1 MPERNI
7 TLWRGP
13 FIAMLLGLA
22 MIGGC
27 ASAPLA
33 AVPPIPGVPPPV
45 ARPYTL
51 WTFFGLEPYCE
62 KKCIEAE
69 ALRAKMATLH
79 PAFGPTVPLRSLT
92 DPALAQSP
100 NVAVASAAAVVA
112 KKADI
117 PQTKAALA
125 AVAEI
130 GCACDPATVT
140 ALAAGLD
147 SCFPEV
153 RLAAAEA
160 VRKSV
165 RLSEG
170 KCDRGRCCSPILA
183 EKLFQLGWGLDD
195 RGCVI
200 EPDGNVRLAARQ
212 AWRACGCTPLSPPDE
227 PQISAERPSPDV
239 VKSARAGD
247 SDKSKR

>member
-1 MPERNI
+1 MPERSLNP
-7 TLWRGP
+7 LRGP
-13 FIAMLLGLA
+13 RIALLFGLA

-27 ASAPLA
+27 ASAPPV
-33 AVPPIPGVPPPV
+33 VPGIPGIPPV
-45 ARPYTL
+45 ARPYTM
-51 WTFFGLEPYCE
+51 WTFFGLDSFCD
-62 KKCIEAE
+62 KKCVETE
-69 ALRAKMATLH
+69 DLRARIAGLH
-79 PAFGPTVPLRSLT
+79 PAFGPTTPLKSLN
-92 DPALAQSP
+92 DPSLAQSP

-160 VRKSV
+160 IRKSV
-165 RLSEG
+165 RLSED
-170 KCDRGRCCSPILA
+170 KCDKGRCCSPILA

-195 RGCVI
+195 RGCLI
-200 EPDGNVRLAARQ
+200 EADGNVRLAARQ
-212 AWRACGCTPLSPPDE
+212 AYRSCGCTPLPPIDE
-227 PQISAERPSPDV
+227 PQISKERPRADV

-247 SDKSKR
+247 AKAGE

>member
-1 MPERNI
+1 
-7 TLWRGP
+7 
-13 FIAMLLGLA
+13 MLLGLA

-27 ASAPLA
+27 AS
-33 AVPPIPGVPPPV
+33 VPPIPGAPPAV

-51 WTFFGLEPYCE
+51 WTFFGLDPFYE
-62 KKCIEAE
+62 KKCTDAE
-69 ALRAKMATLH
+69 HLRAKLATLS
-79 PAFGPTVPLRSLT
+79 PAFAPTAPLKSLT
-92 DPALAQSP
+92 DPTLTQSP

-112 KKADI
+112 KKAEI

-170 KCDRGRCCSPILA
+170 KCDRGRCCSPILS

-195 RGCVI
+195 RGCPV

-212 AWRACGCTPLSPPDE
+212 AYRACGCTPLSAPDE
-227 PQISAERPSPDV
+227 PQISKERPRADV

-247 SDKSKR
+247 AKAGN

>member
-1 MPERNI
+1 MPGRLINP
-7 TLWRGP
+7 LHGP
-13 FIAMLLGLA
+13 RIAMLLGLA
-22 MIGGC
+22 LISGC
-27 ASAPLA
+27 ASAPPLA
-33 AVPPIPGVPPPV
+33 AVPPIPGAPV
-45 ARPYTL
+45 APARPYTL
-51 WTFFGLEPYCE
+51 WTFFGLDPFYD
-62 KKCIEAE
+62 KKCRDIEH
-69 ALRAKMATLH
+69 LGAKLATLN
-79 PAFGPTVPLRSLT
+79 PAFGPTNALKSLNDPSLT
-92 DPALAQSP
+92 QSP

-160 VRKSV
+160 VRTSV

-170 KCDRGRCCSPILA
+170 KCDRGRCCSPTLS
-183 EKLFQLGWGLDD
+183 EKLFLLGWGLDD
-195 RGCVI
+195 RGCLI

-212 AWRACGCTPLSPPDE
+212 AYRACGCTPLSMPDD
-227 PQISAERPSPDV
+227 PQISKERPRPDV
-239 VKSARAGD
+239 LKSARAGD
-247 SDKSKR
+247 AKAGE